1 MNTEKFLS
9 YAHQSIDQADIEAVT
24 QSLTQDLITRGP
36 RVDAF
41 EQAIADYCGAKYGV
55 AFSSGSAALMA
66 AYRAAK
72 IGPHDRILTSPNT
85 FIASVGPGIQ
95 SQATP
100 VFLDIDRQTG
110 NLNLD
115 YLKFN
120 LDVASSRGKTVIVP
134 IHFAGIPVEMSVVDK
149 MIRDPSTVVIEDAA
163 HALGSSYRDG
173 NRVGSC
179 HYSQMTVF
187 SFHPAKTITT
197 GEGGMVMT
205 NDEDLC
211 HLLRLIRNNGI
222 ERDPSYLQQEPAP
235 WYYEIAELSGNY
247 NFTEMQGALGLSQ
260 LKRLNQFV
268 AKRKKLMTAYREGFF
283 GFEHVRM
290 FSPAY
295 DSIAAYHLCVVQ
307 IDFEAYKTTRTQ
319 VMKTLMDK
327 GIGTQVHY
335 IPVYRMP
342 FFSDTQSG
350 LEAFFPETEA
360 YYSQALSLPLY
371 YDLSVEDVDRVVRT
385 LKEIL
390 KK

>member
-1 MNTEKFLS
+1 MNTDKFLS
-9 YAHQSIDQADIEAVT
+9 YAHQSIDQTDIEAVT
-24 QSLTQDLITRGP
+24 QALTQDLITRGP

-41 EQAIADYCGAKYGV
+41 EQAVADYCGAKYGV
-55 AFSSGSAALMA
+55 AFSSGSAALKA
-66 AYRAAK
+66 AYQAAK
-72 IGPHDRILTSPNT
+72 IGPYDRILTSPNT
-85 FIASVGPGIQ
+85 FIASVGHGIQ

-149 MIRDPSTVVIEDAA
+149 MIRDPNTVVIEDAA

-197 GEGGMVMT
+197 AEGGMVMT

-211 HLLRLIRNNGI
+211 HHLRLIRNNGI
-222 ERDPSYLQQEPAP
+222 ERDPNYLQQEPAP

-260 LKRLNQFV
+260 LKRLDKFV
-268 AKRKKLMTAYREGFF
+268 AKRKKLITAYRERLS

-290 FSPAY
+290 FNSAY

-319 VMKTLMDK
+319 VMKALMDK

-342 FFSDTQSG
+342 IFSRTQSE